1 MNKAKTIRCHV
12 GDSLIIEL
20 RNVREV
26 YGHDDSLPFNADL
39 YVANQVWGLNDFNLV
54 GRAWNDGWGGDTVI
68 DSINPVVTKVLDMF
82 LRNNYKMVYVNMSWK
97 LSLEE
102 LVTYLACLA
111 IDKNVQYRDI
121 LEIDGV
127 AAAA

>member
-1 MNKAKTIRCHV
+1 MNKEKTIRCHI
-12 GDSLIIEL
+12 GDSLILEL

-39 YVANQVWGLNDFNLV
+39 YVENREWGIKDFNLV

-68 DSINPVVTKVLDMF
+68 ESINPVITKMLDAL
-82 LRNNYKMVYVNMSWK
+82 LRNNYKMVYASITWN
-97 LSLEE
+97 LTLEE

-111 IDKNVQYRDI
+111 IDENVQYRDI
-121 LEIDGV
+121 LEINGV
-127 AAAA
+127 FAA